1 MDSITPSSISA
12 DALAMVQATYGT
24 LVMRKVLDFEAV
36 QGAMLAQLVAQ
47 SAGVGQNIDASA

>member
-12 DALAMVQATYGT
+12 DALAMTQASYGT
-24 LVMRKVLDFEAV
+24 LVMRKALDIQAA

-47 SAGVGQNIDASA
+47 SVGVGQNIDVSA